1 MCRKVFGGN
10 VDKLPKET
18 YNKYFSTNSKAL
30 EAFTARKTAGLNLS
44 DRVWKYTEQFKEEI
58 EMGLDVGIRDGLSA
72 DKMSRQL
79 RTFLKYPDKLFRR
92 VRDEHG
98 YLRLSNSA
106 AAFHPGRGV
115 YRSSYKNARR
125 LAATESNIA
134 YRTSDYLRW
143 QDLDFVVGIEIHLS
157 NNHTLNGKPFKDI
170 CDQLKGRYPKTFKWT
185 GWHPLC
191 RCYATTVQKTDEE
204 FMEDNRR
211 ILRGEE
217 PLTDSKNTVKE
228 FPYNFNEWVRENQE
242 RIESAK
248 SLPYFVRDNKSVVDN
263 ILEPQKDEQGNSASK
278 KSDKDLDKAVK
289 ETAQKAHEVG
299 DEVQG
304 LAESIAAKYGA
315 VCTPINYKSEESIK
329 RKVLTEQLKDPS
341 YTPDMLKDAVRTT
354 IIVPKDKIADVI
366 DTLSKEPQVK
376 AFGDKAIKEQL
387 PKDCLGYSGNIIN
400 IKTTNGLTAEIQVN
414 TAKMIYAKELPE
426 NAKKILGEKVWNAIR
441 KEVGVEGGLG
451 HKYYE
456 EWRVMSKEEQQSS
469 KGQHLKKMSEEYY
482 ANFTK

>member
-1 MCRKVFGGN
+1 MCRKVFGDN
-10 VDKLPKET
+10 VDKLPKEI

-30 EAFTARKTAGLNLS
+30 EAFIARKTAGLNLS
-44 DRVWKYTEQFKEEI
+44 DRVWKYTDQFKEEI
-58 EMGLDVGIRDGLSA
+58 EMGLDVGIRDGLSS

-79 RTFLKYPDKLFRR
+79 RTYLKYPDKLFRR

-106 AAFHPGRGV
+106 AAFHPGQGV

-170 CDQLKGRYPKTFKWT
+170 CDHLKGRYPKTFKWT

-217 PLTDSKNTVKE
+217 PLTDSKNMVKE
-228 FPYNFNEWVRENQE
+228 FPDNFNEWVKENQE

-263 ILEPQKDEQGNSASK
+263 ILEPQKDEQGNSALK
-278 KSDKDLDKAVK
+278 TSDKDLDKAVK

-354 IIVPKDKIADVI
+354 IIVPRDKIEDVI
-366 DTLSKEPQVK
+366 DTLKKNDLFLRYKPQD
-376 AFGDKAIKEQL
+376 GEEYI
-387 PKDCLGYSGNIIN
+387 GYIGNIIN
-400 IKTTNGLTAEIQVN
+400 LKTSNGLTAEIQIN

-441 KEVGVEGGLG
+441 REVEVEGGLG

-456 EWRVMSKEEQQSS
+456 EWRVMSDEEKLSV
-469 KGQHLKKMSEEYY
+469 KGQTLKKKSEEYY
-482 ANFTK
+482 SHFKS

>member
-1 MCRKVFGGN
+1 MCRKVFGDN

-18 YNKYFSTNSKAL
+18 YNKYFSTNPKAL
-30 EAFTARKTAGLNLS
+30 EAFIDRKTAGLNLS
-44 DRVWKYTEQFKEEI
+44 DRVWKYTDQFKEEI
-58 EMGLDVGIRDGLSA
+58 EMGLDVGIRDGLSS

-79 RTFLKYPDKLFRR
+79 RTYLKYPDKLFRR

-106 AAFHPGRGV
+106 AAFHPGQGV

-170 CDQLKGRYPKTFKWT
+170 CDHLKGRYPKTFKWT

-217 PLTDSKNTVKE
+217 PLTDSKNMVKE
-228 FPYNFNEWVRENQE
+228 FPDNFNEWVKENQE

-263 ILEPQKDEQGNSASK
+263 ILEPQKDEQGNSAPK

-354 IIVPKDKIADVI
+354 IIVPRDKIEDVI
-366 DTLSKEPQVK
+366 DTLKKNDLFLRYKPQD
-376 AFGDKAIKEQL
+376 GEEYI
-387 PKDCLGYSGNIIN
+387 GYIGNIIN
-400 IKTTNGLTAEIQVN
+400 LKTSNGLTAEIQIN

-441 KEVGVEGGLG
+441 REVEVEGGLG

-456 EWRVMSKEEQQSS
+456 EWRVMSDEEKLSV
-469 KGQHLKKMSEEYY
+469 KGQTLKKKSEEYY
-482 ANFTK
+482 SHFKS